1 MKQKVILIVA
11 VIVGI
16 LAFALTHRYLQ
27 AERDRL
33 YAGAE
38 KIKTIV
44 ATVDLPAG
52 TVLKVEDLGQL
63 SVYKSAVGGQA
74 VLPDDLNTILGK
86 KLRTPVRR
94 NDPLLWVH
102 VDIPERLRGG
112 LATTIKTGLRAIS
125 LAISGEAAVSGLV
138 QPNDRV
144 DILGTFTMP
153 SRTAVG
159 QMEVV
164 TFTILQD
171 VSILATGQRMAKT
184 ESGGAFG
191 TDARVSAF
199 SSVTVEVTPREAEQ
213 LVFTES
219 MKGKMTLALRNPEDV
234 GFEKDLPE
242 VNFKYMEEKLKELNL
257 LRQKEIRHKTEQ

>member
-27 AERDRL
+27 AERDKL

-38 KIKTIV
+38 KVKTIV
-44 ATVDLPAG
+44 AQLDLPAG

-74 VLPDDLNTILGK
+74 VMPDDLDTILGK
-86 KLRTPVRR
+86 KLRYAVRR
-94 NDPLLWVH
+94 GDPLLWSQI
-102 VDIPERLRGG
+102 DIPERMRGG
-112 LATTIKTGLRAIS
+112 LAVSIKAGLRAIS
-125 LAISGEAAVSGLV
+125 LGISGEAAVSGLV
-138 QPNDRV
+138 QPNDHV

-153 SRTAVG
+153 SRTAAG

-171 VSILATGQRMAKT
+171 VSILATGSRMAKT
-184 ESGGAFG
+184 DTGGSFGVES
-191 TDARVSAF
+191 RPSAY
-199 SSVTVEVTPREAEQ
+199 SAVTVEVTPREAEL
-213 LVFTES
+213 LVFAES

-234 GFEKDLPE
+234 TFEKDLPE
-242 VNFKYMEEKLKELNL
+242 VNFKYLEQKLPEMNL
-257 LRQKEIRHKTEQ
+257 FRQLSIRHKREP